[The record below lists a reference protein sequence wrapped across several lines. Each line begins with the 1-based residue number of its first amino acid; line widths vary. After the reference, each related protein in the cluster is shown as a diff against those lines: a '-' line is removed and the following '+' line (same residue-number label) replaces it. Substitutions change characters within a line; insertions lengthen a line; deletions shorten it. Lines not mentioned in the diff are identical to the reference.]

1 MSWDSIRVARIR
13 DRSRV
18 RISKGMK
25 VRVPMYFYFNNQRT
39 NKGFLKGVYF
49 NQGTSK

>member
-1 MSWDSIRVARIR
+1 MPWDSIRVAMNRA
-13 DRSRV
+13 RSRV
-18 RISKGMK
+18 RISKGMN
-25 VRVPMYFYFNNQRT
+25 VRVPMYFYFNNQCT